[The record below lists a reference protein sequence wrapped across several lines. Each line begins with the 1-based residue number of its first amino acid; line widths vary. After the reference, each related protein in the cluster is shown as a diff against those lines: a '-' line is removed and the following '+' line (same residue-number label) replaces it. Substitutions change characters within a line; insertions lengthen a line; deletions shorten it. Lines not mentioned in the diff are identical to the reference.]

1 MSRRAHYRG
10 KRRNAVPLKSQGI
23 DWQREMKE
31 IPPWPSS
38 TGINLLLLTLL
49 VLILFRDVVL
59 HPEKII
65 WASDILRAHTTYK
78 YAQWNS
84 MESWGRFTLWDPTV
98 FGGKSV
104 IGDPIPA
111 ILNPL
116 GVVFWFIRS
125 VNLFGFY
132 LIGIVTLASWG
143 TYFWARKI
151 GCNQLGAVIAAVG
164 FALSG
169 KTAGHVFAGHIELL
183 STVLGLPWVLYSL
196 EYLLERLS
204 PRSLLIFSLTLV
216 LVAVQGSVQM
226 LYWNLLFITAYTL
239 CRSIAAWRTMPIRV
253 ALAPMASVVLGLLV
267 FAFVSA
273 AWWIPIVRQTLM
285 LGARTRDIN
294 SEFATS
300 LSAAPSDFA
309 RLVFPFATMDHL
321 PRPFLH
327 DSAAN
332 FFWETASYPGVVVL
346 ALAVASV
353 VIYHKDR
360 KVILFAVL
368 TVLALSLA
376 LGKYS
381 PTYWTAHT
389 LVPGFSLF
397 RAPGRFFFYANL
409 GCAVLA
415 GLLIS
420 SELSKPQRASLAS
433 AFLFGA
439 VLFLAIAIGD
449 AKDKTA
455 GIYGIWVP
463 VIACSITAAGFFLY
477 ALSDTCQKLWHYLI
491 FGAVTL
497 ECLFVWGPHINTVPR
512 DLVLADNQAAA
523 FLAERAKQEEFV
535 VLDTTYSI
543 PQEVAARYGIQLL
556 TGYHP
561 GVYGHFLDMYKS
573 IWKVDGSDITQL
585 ELHPVGEIACETVL
599 DLMNVRYVV
608 SRDTVDRDGYSEV
621 HRYDANG
628 EGHLLVT
635 YERARALPRV
645 YLTGGVAVPLEGQEV
660 LASLCTLDPKVQC
673 LSEHPTG
680 WSGGA
685 AYKPLEIV
693 RHSPGHFSLSF
704 ACEKPGV
711 VVVAQ
716 SWHPDWVA
724 RSGGIDL
731 PMLRVNHGQLGFP
744 VEEGEH
750 SIEVWYR
757 PWDFYLGLA
766 VTTVALFLLIASTI
780 TSELGRGLRRPNNAT
795 NT

>member
-1 MSRRAHYRG
+1 MSRKAVNRSKKKG
-10 KRRNAVPLKSQGI
+10 AVPPQPQGI
-23 DWQREMKE
+23 DWQRELKE
-31 IPPWPSS
+31 IPAWPSR
-38 TGINLLLLTLL
+38 TGVNLLLLTVL
-49 VLILFRDVVL
+49 VLVLFRDVVL
-59 HPEKII
+59 NPEKII

-84 MESWGRFTLWDPTV
+84 MESWGRLTLWDPTV

-132 LIGIVTLASWG
+132 LIGIITLASWG

-151 GCNQLGAVIAAVG
+151 GCNQPGAVIAALG

-196 EYLLERLS
+196 EYLLERCS
-204 PRSLLIFSLTLV
+204 PRSLLLFSLILV

-226 LYWNLLFITAYTL
+226 LYWNILFIAAYTL
-239 CRSIAAWRTMPIRV
+239 CRSIALWRTTPIRS
-253 ALAPMASVVLGLLV
+253 AIAPMASVVLGLA
-267 FAFVSA
+267 AFMFVGA

-285 LGARTRDIN
+285 LGARTRDI
-294 SEFATS
+294 S
-300 LSAAPSDFA
+300 SDFA
-309 RLVFPFATMDHL
+309 TFLSASPLDFTRLVFPFATMEHI
-321 PRPFLH
+321 PGPFLQ
-327 DSAAN
+327 DGAAN
-332 FFWETASYPGVVVL
+332 FFWETASYPGFVVL

-353 VIYHKDR
+353 VLFHRDK
-360 KVILFAVL
+360 KVILIAIL

-397 RAPGRFFFYANL
+397 RVPGRFFFYANL
-409 GCAVLA
+409 GFAALA
-415 GLLIS
+415 GWSIS
-420 SELSKPQRASLAS
+420 SELTKPQRASLAGV
-433 AFLFGA
+433 FLFGA
-439 VLFLAIAIGD
+439 VLFLTIAIGD

-455 GIYGIWVP
+455 SIYGIWVP
-463 VIACSITAAGFFLY
+463 VMACFVTAAGFALY
-477 ALSDTCQKLWHYLI
+477 ALSDSCQKLWHYLI

-512 DLVLADNQAAA
+512 DLVLANNQAAA

-535 VLDTTYSI
+535 VLDTTSSI

-561 GVYGHFLDMYKS
+561 GIYGHFLDMYKS
-573 IWKVDGSDITQL
+573 IWRVDGSDITQI
-585 ELHPVGEIACETVL
+585 ELHPADEIACETVL
-599 DLMNVRYVV
+599 DLMNVRYIV
-608 SRDTVDRDGYSEV
+608 SRFEVEREGYSEV
-621 HRYDANG
+621 HRYDAGG

-635 YERARALPRV
+635 YERANALPRV
-645 YLTGGVAVPLEGQEV
+645 YLTGGVAVPPEGQEV
-660 LASLCTLDPKVQC
+660 LASLCSLDPKVRC
-673 LSEHPTG
+673 LSEGPTG
-680 WSGGA
+680 WPGGA
-685 AYKPLEIV
+685 AYRPLEIV
-693 RHSPGHFSLSF
+693 RHSPAHFSLHF
-704 ACEKPGV
+704 ACDEPGV

-724 RSGGIDL
+724 RSGGIYL
-731 PMLRVNHGQLGFP
+731 PTLRVNHGQLGFP
-744 VEEGEH
+744 VKEGEH

-766 VTTVALFLLIASTI
+766 VSTAALLLLIASTI
-780 TSELGRGLRRPNNAT
+780 MSELGRGLWRPMEQRRS
-795 NT
+795 